1 MATMQ
6 DVIERAIRRMGVTDI
21 NLPVPVVDIAAAL
34 DPFNDM
40 LHDWRNDLGSGY
52 SHTTKALT
60 ATFPL
65 EDRYIQGTAAL
76 LAFRLLDQNG
86 KTISESLERDA
97 RRGWQALL
105 AAYVSAPVA
114 SFDDALT
121 TTPSQ
126 GFSNADFINDDD
138 A

>member
-21 NLPVPVVDIAAAL
+21 NQPVPVVDIAAAL

-40 LHDWRNDLGSGY
+40 LHDWRNDLGSAY

-76 LAFRLLDQNG
+76 LAFRMLDQNG
-86 KTISESLERDA
+86 KTISEGLERDA
-97 RRGWQALL
+97 RRGWQAIM
-105 AAYVSAPVA
+105 AAYVTAPEA

-121 TTPSQ
+121 TTSSQ
-126 GFSNADFINDDD
+126 SFSDADFINN